1 MRIKAVEL
9 YKPHVLGNGKDLEQ
23 GINGVPVYP
32 IATGKFAERR
42 MDCKTVVVPA
52 DYTSSKVVVAISK
65 FHAAE
70 YEHAKRNRQ
79 RGWGRRTPLTRYPKT
94 ERERKSAPR
103 TVEQFEEK
111 FGKELTEW
119 EWETMVV
126 NAATLMPADAY
137 NEARFF
143 IEERQAKIDKA
154 EAECIVA
161 GRAALEQAERAK
173 RVLQDELLDLG
184 LTQCFR
190 GHAAALFYRLDG
202 WNRPAPTMVSSRN
215 STPQPRFGTYNN
227 FDIWR
232 VLEDQTIHGH
242 AVVDGAELAEVMIRR
257 KKALAG
263 SRDYLK
269 DTTVKIPAEQLIGML
284 LPKQQKR
291 VREAVAQ
298 LVDLDQK
305 FHDLAVAHNELVS
318 CAA

>member
-1 MRIKAVEL
+1 
-9 YKPHVLGNGKDLEQ
+9 
-23 GINGVPVYP
+23 
-32 IATGKFAERR
+32 
-42 MDCKTVVVPA
+42 
-52 DYTSSKVVVAISK
+52 
-65 FHAAE
+65 
-70 YEHAKRNRQ
+70 
-79 RGWGRRTPLTRYPKT
+79 
-94 ERERKSAPR
+94 
-103 TVEQFEEK
+103 
-111 FGKELTEW
+111 
-119 EWETMVV
+119 
-126 NAATLMPADAY
+126 
-137 NEARFF
+137 
-143 IEERQAKIDKA
+143 
-154 EAECIVA
+154 
-161 GRAALEQAERAK
+161 
-173 RVLQDELLDLG
+173 
-184 LTQCFR
+184 
-190 GHAAALFYRLDG
+190 
-202 WNRPAPTMVSSRN
+202 MVSSRN